1 MEEKKFRWMSR
12 YQKAAIR
19 LARSTA
25 CFFLPFGWIE
35 RVCWPRKTNWK
46 KSDWRTTRTRFDG
59 WPNDLITARTLWW
72 LCPSNYNMLQSSVG
86 SPLQSMSSLPP
97 VTSLFHIGPRWFL
110 VFFFLFF
117 FLCSTFHADA
127 RPPDRSTA
135 YSPSQI
141 MHPYTTAA
149 AAKARKIESKPTST
163 TTSPGSRSVSRF
175 WLDSGRRLPTHS
187 STIICTAGCIQRLSC
202 F

>member
-1 MEEKKFRWMSR
+1 MSR

-86 SPLQSMSSLPP
+86 SPP
-97 VTSLFHIGPRWFL
+97 VNVI
-110 VFFFLFF
+110 
-117 FLCSTFHADA
+117 
-127 RPPDRSTA
+127 
-135 YSPSQI
+135 
-141 MHPYTTAA
+141 
-149 AAKARKIESKPTST
+149 
-163 TTSPGSRSVSRF
+163 
-175 WLDSGRRLPTHS
+175 S
-187 STIICTAGCIQRLSC
+187 STSDVIISHRASMISCLFLLLLLLVQHLSRRRASSWSIHRLLTQPNNASVHNSSSSSQGEKNRK
-202 F
+202 